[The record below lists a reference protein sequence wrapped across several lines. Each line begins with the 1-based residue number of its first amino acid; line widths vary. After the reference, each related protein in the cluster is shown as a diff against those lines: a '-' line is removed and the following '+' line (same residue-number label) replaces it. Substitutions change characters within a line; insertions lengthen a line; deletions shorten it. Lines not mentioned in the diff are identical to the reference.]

1 MALVDLVQTT
11 KSILYGTGLG
21 EKPTIVRVGEG
32 AVVEGDTVNFTAE
45 KVRAGHVVASYGAT
59 EADDAYVLYVVDQAI
74 DGLLTAINGY
84 LGSTPIEENT
94 DLENNFIEVQPL
106 VTEHEIIRAIDTIYS
121 KMMWPE
127 VYKMRTSIIAAPNL
141 IDGQESVPADAEYI
155 VSAWQ
160 ELGPTIY
167 SIPVTRQPRQVH
179 TDLSATGRFAHF
191 DWITATQGYVTY
203 RTRYLLGDEDQHDI
217 GYMVALG
224 AAAVTLGGHVA
235 EASLERAKKDNAD
248 GVDRR
253 TAIGDRLWRDFL
265 TLRQAHME
273 DVGKNLPQQLH
284 INRG

>member
-1 MALVDLVQTT
+1 MALADLVQTT

-21 EKPTIVRVGEG
+21 EKPTITTIGEG
-32 AVVEGDTVNFTAE
+32 GSVDGDTVTFAAE
-45 KVRAGHVVASYGAT
+45 KARAGHVVGSYGAT
-59 EADDAYVLYVVDQAI
+59 VASEAHVLYVVSQSEA
-74 DGLLTAINGY
+74 GTLTAVNGY
-84 LGSTPIEENT
+84 LGSPLVANPEDIEGYVE
-94 DLENNFIEVQPL
+94 IQPL
-106 VTEHEIIRAIDTIYS
+106 VTEHEIIRGIDTIYS

-127 VYKMRTSIIAAPNL
+127 VYKMKTETVAAPNL
-141 IDGQESVPADAEYI
+141 INGQESVPADAEYI

-167 SIPVTRQPRQVH
+167 DIPVTRQPRQVH
-179 TDLSATGRFAHF
+179 TSLSATGRFTYF
-191 DWITATQGYVTY
+191 DWLTATEGYYTY
-203 RTRYLLGDEDQHDI
+203 RARYVLGDEDTHDI

-224 AAAVTLGGHVA
+224 AAAITLGGHVA
-235 EASLERAKKDNAD
+235 EASMERSKKDNAD